1 MRLHC
6 LQARDRCCGESHS
19 EGQCYDCSLGG
30 AAILQVSADS
40 ISEPS
45 NGAATPVWTES
56 SGGLNHGQPNRENSG
71 ESILWTV
78 ERGTTCAEG
87 KGLKDMVVVVH

>member
-1 MRLHC
+1 MVPTLSVNPVME
-6 LQARDRCCGESHS
+6 Q
-19 EGQCYDCSLGG
+19 
-30 AAILQVSADS
+30 
-40 ISEPS
+40 
-45 NGAATPVWTES
+45 AATPVWTES

-87 KGLKDMVVVVH
+87 KGLKDIVAVVH